1 MSNTPTILGIS
12 MAPQRNRRLLVA
24 VTCTIVVAFI
34 AVFAV
39 MSSWVRELGPLGY
52 QSFFLA
58 GVLLILVPRWFWF
71 PKLTKLT
78 PFGQQR
84 SVEMTRLGLTPGPR
98 DPCDPDE
105 RQVAIRNAAYYQAFR
120 VVIIYSFLLFLAP
133 DFLHH
138 LSDSTAQR
146 WMRALLLLLIF
157 IVCSLPQA
165 IILWTEP
172 DAPEEDQALNKL
184 RRSDISG

>member
-12 MAPQRNRRLLVA
+12 MAPQKNRRMLVA
-24 VTCTIVVAFI
+24 VTYTILVAFA
-34 AVFAV
+34 AVFV
-39 MSSWVRELGPLGY
+39 IMPSWVRELGPLSR
-52 QSFFLA
+52 QFFVLA
-58 GVLLILVPRWFWF
+58 GMLLILAPRWFWY

-105 RQVAIRNAAYYQAFR
+105 RQVAIRNAAYYQASRFVIYYSIGLFWTFMFSDHLNRATADR
-120 VVIIYSFLLFLAP
+120 VMTF
-133 DFLHH
+133 
-138 LSDSTAQR
+138 
-146 WMRALLLLLIF
+146 LLLLLF
-157 IVCSLPQA
+157 LVASSLPQA

-172 DAPEEDQALNKL
+172 DAPEEAKF
-184 RRSDISG
+184 